1 MLLSSIRQHILDR
14 AIRGQL
20 VPQLPEEGTAE
31 ELYQQIQAEKQKL
44 IAEGEIKNG
53 TPLPAVEDTEIPFAI
68 PNTWKWIRLHDIC
81 TIFSTGP
88 FGSNLHKSD
97 YTDTGF
103 PVINPTNI
111 QKNRIST
118 IKVQRVNAATHKRL
132 APYKLHNND
141 ILLARRGD
149 LSKCAVVGAENEG
162 WLCGTGAFFLH
173 QLGIKPKLFL
183 FFYISSYVQDYLIRD
198 SIGTT
203 MDNLNQR
210 LLSFLPLPL
219 PPLAE
224 QERILQRVETLFAEL
239 DSIEESQKRISAI
252 QTELTKRILEQAI
265 QGKLVP
271 QLPEEGTAEEL
282 YQQIQAEKKRLI
294 AAGTIKKEKPLP
306 PIEEKDLP
314 FDIPETWKWVRLGD
328 VCHILFSG
336 KPPQYDKVNKHH
348 PCLGQAANQ
357 IEGIR
362 MSEAKYVTS
371 AFFNT
376 VPEYQKLRFGD
387 VLLNTLGGGTIGR
400 SGIFNIQ
407 DTDFITDGH
416 IFVFRMFDLCT
427 AQYLLAYLRHNLDSI
442 IKGAEGS
449 TNQTFLKKSEVLNY
463 LFPLPPLAEQKRIVA
478 KIEEMLTICKTLQ

>member
-1 MLLSSIRQHILDR
+1 MLLSSIRQQILDR

-31 ELYQQIQAEKQKL
+31 ELYQQIQAEKKAL
-44 IAEGEIKNG
+44 IANG
-53 TPLPAVEDTEIPFAI
+53 TIKKEKPLEPIQEEDIPFEIPA
-68 PNTWKWIRLHDIC
+68 TWKWVLLQDIC
-81 TIFSTGP
+81 MSLGAGLTPSKSNKAYHTNGTIP
-88 FGSNLHKSD
+88 W
-97 YTDTGF
+97 
-103 PVINPTNI
+103 
-111 QKNRIST
+111 
-118 IKVQRVNAATHKRL
+118 
-132 APYKLHNND
+132 
-141 ILLARRGD
+141 ILTGD
-149 LSKCAVVGAENEG
+149 LNDQEILEAPNKITQLALDNTSLQIKPSGSLLIAMYGATIG
-162 WLCGTGAFFLH
+162 K
-173 QLGIKPKLFL
+173 LGILTFPACMNQACCCIEPHQNVNRLFL
-183 FFYISSYVQDYLIRD
+183 FYYLRAIRSSLKTSGEGSAQPNISKEKLRILH
-198 SIGTT
+198 I
-203 MDNLNQR
+203 
-210 LLSFLPLPL
+210 PL
-219 PPLAE
+219 PPQEE
-224 QERILQRVETLFAEL
+224 QTRIVQKIEALFSALDTVE
-239 DSIEESQKRISAI
+239 SSKKRISAI
-252 QTELTKRILEQAI
+252 QTELTKRILDQAI

-282 YQQIQAEKKRLI
+282 YQQIQAEKQRLI
-294 AAGTIKKEKPLP
+294 AAGAIKKEKPLP
-306 PIEEKDLP
+306 SIEEKDLP
-314 FDIPETWKWVRLGD
+314 FDIPETWKWVRLGN
-328 VCHILFSG
+328 VCQMLFSG

-371 AFFNT
+371 AFYNT

-407 DTDFITDGH
+407 DTDIITDGH

-478 KIEEMLTICKTLQ
+478 KIEELLALCTSM

>member
-1 MLLSSIRQHILDR
+1 MLLSSIRQQILDR

-20 VPQLPEEGTAE
+20 VPQRPEEGTAE
-31 ELYQQIQAEKQKL
+31 ELYQQIQAEKKAL
-44 IAEGEIKNG
+44 IANG
-53 TPLPAVEDTEIPFAI
+53 TIKKEKPLEPIQEEDIPFEIPA
-68 PNTWKWIRLHDIC
+68 TWKWVKL
-81 TIFSTGP
+81 GEV
-88 FGSNLHKSD
+88 GS
-97 YTDTGF
+97 
-103 PVINPTNI
+103 TNI
-111 QKNRIST
+111 GLTYTPKDISPNGTIVLRSCNIFEGKMKYEDIVRVKTDIPKNQMCDIGDILICARNGS
-118 IKVQRVNAATHKRL
+118 KRL
-132 APYKLHNND
+132 VGKAAIIDKTGMSFGAFMAIYRSICNPYILHFINSTHFKDTLMGESGTTTINQLTQD
-141 ILLARRGD
+141 IL
-149 LSKCAVVGAENEG
+149 KN
-162 WLCGTGAFFLH
+162 FL
-173 QLGIKPKLFL
+173 
-183 FFYISSYVQDYLIRD
+183 V
-198 SIGTT
+198 
-203 MDNLNQR
+203 
-210 LLSFLPLPL
+210 PL
-219 PPLAE
+219 PPLPE
-224 QERILQRVETLFAEL
+224 QNRIVQKIEALFSALDTVE
-239 DSIEESQKRISAI
+239 SSKKRISAI

-271 QLPEEGTAEEL
+271 QLLEEGTAEEL
-282 YQQIQAEKKRLI
+282 YQQIQAEKQRLI

-306 PIEEKDLP
+306 PIEEKDIP

-371 AFFNT
+371 AFYNT

-407 DTDFITDGH
+407 DTDIITDGH

-463 LFPLPPLAEQKRIVA
+463 VFPLPPLTEQKRIVA
-478 KIEEMLTICKTLQ
+478 KIEEMLTLCKTLQ

>member
-1 MLLSSIRQHILDR
+1 MLLSSLRQHILDR

-31 ELYQQIQAEKQKL
+31 ELYQQIQAEKQAL
-44 IAEGEIKNG
+44 IANG
-53 TPLPAVEDTEIPFAI
+53 TIKKEKPLEPIQEEDIPFEIPA
-68 PNTWKWIRLHDIC
+68 TWKWVRLGDCFDVCTGKTPSKSETKNYEPAQVAFFKPADIQNGSHISSC
-81 TIFSTGP
+81 AEQVSELGALEAPNFPSGSILVNCIGHIGKCAITDIGGICNQQINAILPRSVCNMQFVLYVMQSTDVLQQE
-88 FGSNLHKSD
+88 N
-97 YTDTGF
+97 
-103 PVINPTNI
+103 
-111 QKNRIST
+111 
-118 IKVQRVNAATHKRL
+118 RL
-132 APYKLHNND
+132 ATATTISILNKNNFRT
-141 ILLARRGD
+141 I
-149 LSKCAVVGAENEG
+149 
-162 WLCGTGAFFLH
+162 
-173 QLGIKPKLFL
+173 I
-183 FFYISSYVQDYLIRD
+183 I
-198 SIGTT
+198 
-203 MDNLNQR
+203 
-210 LLSFLPLPL
+210 PL
-219 PPLAE
+219 PPLPEQNRIVRKAE
-224 QERILQRVETLFAEL
+224 ALFSAL
-239 DSIEESQKRISAI
+239 DSLESSKKRISAI
-252 QTELTKRILEQAI
+252 QTELTKRILDQAI

-271 QLPEEGTAEEL
+271 QRPEEGTAEEL
-282 YQQIQAEKKRLI
+282 YQQIQAEKKQLI
-294 AAGTIKKEKPLP
+294 TTSAIKKEKSLP

-463 LFPLPPLAEQKRIVA
+463 VFPLPPLAEQKLIVA